1 MPTIEE
7 RIRELEEELRKTKY
21 NKATEHHILKLKARI
36 ASLKRELERRK
47 SAKGGGYG
55 FAVKKSG
62 NATVALVGYPSV
74 GKSTILNGITNA
86 ESEVGEY
93 AFTTLNIIPGVMEYE
108 GAKIQV
114 LDMPGII
121 EGASRGRGRGREIL
135 SVVRGADLIV
145 LVVDVFSPNP
155 SSLIRELHE
164 MGIRL
169 NESPPQVVVRKRA
182 SGGLDVGSTVPL
194 TRMTLETAKDILREF
209 GYINAEVIIREDITP
224 ERFIDH
230 LRGNCVYIP
239 AIIALNKIDL
249 LPQEQVSEIMKGLRG
264 WKVVPVSA
272 AKGEGLERL
281 KEAIFRELDLIRIYL
296 KPQGGEADMEEP
308 LVIKRG
314 STVEMVCRAIHR
326 DFVERFRF
334 ARVWGRSARFPGQRV
349 GLEHVVEDGDV
360 ITIILRR

>member
-36 ASLKRELERRK
+36 ASLKKELERRK

-93 AFTTLNIIPGVMEYE
+93 AFTTLDIIPGVMEYE

-135 SVVRGADLIV
+135 SVARGADLIV
-145 LVVDVFSPNP
+145 LVVDVFSPDP
-155 SSLIRELHE
+155 SPLIRELHE

-194 TRMTLETAKDILREF
+194 TRMTLGTAKDILREF
-209 GYINAEVIIREDITP
+209 GYINAEVVIREDITP
-224 ERFIDH
+224 DRFIDH

-249 LPQEQVSEIMKGLRG
+249 LPQGQVSEILKGLRG

-281 KEAIFRELDLIRIYL
+281 KETIFRELDLIRIYL